1 MTKKILV
8 GFDGSDQAYKAFDF
22 ALDLVKMCT
31 GAAVD
36 IFVVAVAQPPEAGA
50 MLAIEAIIKSAKEH
64 YEDLFKDLR
73 EKARE
78 RNLEVRTEVAV
89 GHPADQIIRYVKE
102 QQSDMVVVGQK
113 GKSMIEDWLMGS
125 VSRRVARYAPCT
137 VIIVK

>member
-31 GAAVD
+31 GASVD

-50 MLAIEAIIKSAKEH
+50 MVAVEAVIESAKEY
-64 YEDLFKDLR
+64 YEELFKDIR

-102 QQSDMVVVGQK
+102 QHSDMVVVGQK